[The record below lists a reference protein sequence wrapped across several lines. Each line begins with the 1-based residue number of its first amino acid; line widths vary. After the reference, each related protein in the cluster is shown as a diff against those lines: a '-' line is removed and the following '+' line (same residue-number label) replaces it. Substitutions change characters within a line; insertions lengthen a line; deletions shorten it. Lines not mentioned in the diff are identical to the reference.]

1 MLIGLEDRARPEFVC
16 DLCLR
21 DSHEKASLALAA
33 EEFRVEMVDD
43 VILPAHRHQI
53 TELTLEGTRLPISI
67 LFDSR
72 VVGHPTRIELEVGRT
87 NVER

>member
-1 MLIGLEDRARPEFVC
+1 MC

-43 VILPAHRHQI
+43 AILPAHRHQI

-72 VVGHPTRIELEVGRT
+72 VVGHPTRIELEVGRA